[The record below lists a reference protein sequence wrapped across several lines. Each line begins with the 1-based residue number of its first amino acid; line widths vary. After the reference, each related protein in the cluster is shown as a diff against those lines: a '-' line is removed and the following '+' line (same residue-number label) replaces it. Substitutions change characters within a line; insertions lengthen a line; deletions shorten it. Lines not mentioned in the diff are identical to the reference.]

1 MAAKRAGVNASRL
14 ASQIDDAR
22 RLYDLPVV
30 KLASI
35 RIWLRAVDSAS

>member
-22 RLYDLPVV
+22 AYKRSANV

-35 RIWLRAVDSAS
+35 RISLRAVDAAS